1 MTLPSPV
8 SRTLAAAA
16 VEEFFAA
23 EKWQKMMSEYR
34 WVFGMIDP
42 LTLIVFLSARP
53 LNSVADVFA
62 LRLACEFYPTHPPD
76 VRFVNPETFEYN
88 VASDL
93 RHVPNLQ
100 AQYCYVHSNYS
111 YQSPY
116 KYGPQLVCSSM
127 TLGYYF
133 SNHTPTPDQAWDPR
147 RHTIGTTVYTVHRA
161 LHSPHYLGRYAG

>member
-8 SRTLAAAA
+8 NRALAIAA

-23 EKWQKMMSEYR
+23 KKWQKMMSEYG

-53 LNSVADVFA
+53 INGVSDAFT
-62 LRLACEFYPTHPPD
+62 LRLACDFYPTYPPD
-76 VRFVNPETFEYN
+76 VRFVNPATFEYN
-88 VASDL
+88 VSTDL
-93 RHVPNLQ
+93 RHVANLQ
-100 AQYCYVHSNYS
+100 AQYCHVHPNYS
-111 YQSPY
+111 YQHPY

-133 SNHTPTPDQAWDPR
+133 SNHTPTPDQAWQPG
-147 RHTIGTTVYTVHRA
+147 RHTIGSTIYTVHRA
-161 LHSPHYLGRYAG
+161 LHSAHYHGRHAR

>member
-8 SRTLAAAA
+8 NRALAVAA
-16 VEEFFAA
+16 VKEFFSA
-23 EKWQKMMSEYR
+23 EKWRKMMSECG
-34 WVFGMIDP
+34 WVFGMLDP

-53 LNSVADVFA
+53 INGVADVFA
-62 LRLACEFYPTHPPD
+62 LRLACDFYPTHPPD
-76 VRFVNPETFEYN
+76 VRFVNPTTFEYN
-88 VASDL
+88 AATDL
-93 RHVPNLQ
+93 RHVANLQ
-100 AQYCYVHSNYS
+100 AQYCYVHPNYN
-111 YQSPY
+111 YQNPY

-161 LHSPHYLGRYAG
+161 LHSPHYLGRHAG